1 MKSKTKSNFYS
12 SIFSKMIDSY
22 MCSVVV
28 KKDFKESVKNSTSI
42 EGFKK
47 ANYKIA

>member
-1 MKSKTKSNFYS
+1 MKSKSKSNVYP

-28 KKDFKESVKNSTSI
+28 KKDFKESIKNLTST
-42 EGFKK
+42 EGVKK
-47 ANYKIA
+47 ANYKLA